1 MSNDDLDLNTIGI
14 AELLQRMAEGG
25 LTARALTRHCL
36 ARIDTLDEKVNSVL
50 EINPD
55 ALDIAAAL
63 DEERRAGTVRPL
75 HGIPILVKDNI
86 ETADRM
92 TTTAG
97 SLALDGIIAIEDAAI
112 VARLR
117 EAGAVILGKTNLSEW
132 ANFRSRRSSSGWSSR
147 GGQTRNPYALDRTP
161 GGSSSGSAVAVAC
174 GFCAAAIGTETDG
187 SIMSP
192 SAMNGVVGIKPTVGL
207 VGRSGIIPI
216 SHSQDTAGPIA
227 RNVADAARVLNA
239 IAGVDPADEAT
250 AQAET
255 KRAPDYATYL
265 DDHGLRGARIGLLAN
280 LDGFHVDVLRL
291 VEDCAGAMREAG
303 AEIVDTVRI
312 TPVDDIRPHEMTV
325 MKTELRAG
333 LDAYL
338 SRLGPEAPVHSLAD
352 LIAFNAA
359 HRGSVMPYFP
369 QDLLDDSE
377 RMGGLDDP
385 DYLEARRNC
394 LRLTRAEG
402 IDRALA
408 DYSLDAIIAPTTSAP
423 WLIDWVNG
431 DNRSGS
437 TACLAA
443 VSGYPAI
450 TIPAGYLHGLPV
462 GLSFIG
468 GAYREPVLIGL
479 AHAFERTT
487 RVRRPPNFAPTVS
500 F

>member
-1 MSNDDLDLNTIGI
+1 MSPDDLDLNAIGI
-14 AELLQRMAEGG
+14 AELLQQMEEGG
-25 LTARALTRHCL
+25 LTANALTRHCL
-36 ARIDTLDEKVNSVL
+36 ARIDTLDGKVNSIL

-55 ALDIAAAL
+55 ALEIATGL

-86 ETADRM
+86 DTADRM
-92 TTTAG
+92 PTTAG
-97 SLALDGIIAIEDAAI
+97 SLALKGTIAEQDAAI

-117 EAGAVILGKTNLSEW
+117 DAGAVLLGKTNLSEW
-132 ANFRSRRSSSGWSSR
+132 ANFRSKRSSSGWSSH
-147 GGQTRNPYALDRTP
+147 GGQVRNPYALDRTP
-161 GGSSSGSAVAVAC
+161 GGSSSGSGVAVAA

-192 SAMNGVVGIKPTVGL
+192 SAMNGVVGIKPTIGL

-227 RNVADAARVLNA
+227 RSVADAAHLLNV
-239 IAGVDPADEAT
+239 IVGIDPADEVT
-250 AQAET
+250 ADAET
-255 KRAPDYATYL
+255 NRAPDYAAFL
-265 DDHGLRGARIGLLAN
+265 KDDALRGARIGLLSH
-280 LDGFHVDVLRL
+280 LDDFPVDVLHL
-291 VEDCAGAMREAG
+291 VEDCARAMREAG

-312 TPVDDIRPHEMTV
+312 TPAEDVRPPEMKV
-325 MKTELRAG
+325 MKTEFKAG

-338 SRLGPEAPVHSLAD
+338 SGLGPESPVHSLAD
-352 LIAFNAA
+352 VIAFNRANQA
-359 HRGSVMPYFP
+359 SVMPYYP
-369 QDLLDDSE
+369 QDIMEESE

-385 DYLEARRNC
+385 DYLEARRKC
-394 LRLTRAEG
+394 LALTRAWG
-402 IDRALA
+402 IDRVLS
-408 DYSLDAIIAPTTSAP
+408 DYSLDAIIAPTTSTP

-437 TACLAA
+437 TAYLAA

-450 TIPAGYLHGLPV
+450 TVPAGYLHGLPV

-468 GAYREPVLIGL
+468 GAYREPALIGL
-479 AHAFERTT
+479 AHAFERMTQI
-487 RVRRPPNFAPTVS
+487 RRPPEFAPTVS